1 MPDAPGRPE
10 AAGLSGVRKAYG
22 EVANKMNTSGAPL
35 ESVASSGAFLFF
47 CLMLAVPSGY
57 SYGAA
62 LLLLAGL
69 WFCAQRP
76 ALGLSREDRVLAW
89 ILLANTLIALAICL
103 LHGDRLKTIDQS
115 SRYVM
120 AIPIMWL
127 AMQRPP
133 RMSWI
138 WAGMALG
145 AIASAGITLWQRHWE
160 GMVRATGFVTSAIP
174 YGDIGLMMAILCAAA
189 LYWRGGA
196 ARGRTWP
203 WTCMLGL
210 GVAAGLYSCLASETR
225 GAWIAVPPVA
235 VIFCVAFGRRRDLR
249 RMLAAGLA
257 VAALLAAVFV
267 MMPDR
272 GLKARSFE
280 AVREV
285 QMYLHERNSGTSV
298 GARLEMW
305 RMALEHIPKKPLLG
319 WNYQQYEAE
328 VRRETV
334 ENKADPFVATLANTH
349 NNYLEVWLHQGSFG
363 LLALLALYWY
373 ALRGFCR
380 RLRHPGRAV
389 RVLAVSGASVM
400 VSFFLFGLTQVILG
414 RNNGVLFFL
423 VSLAVFWGCMRH
435 EENRA
440 QGRPGSSLTSCPD

>member
-1 MPDAPGRPE
+1 MDR
-10 AAGLSGVRKAYG
+10 AGG
-22 EVANKMNTSGAPL
+22 PL
-35 ESVASSGAFLFF
+35 ELMASLGAFLFF

-69 WFCAQRP
+69 LFCAQRP
-76 ALGLSREDRVLAW
+76 ALGLSREDRMLAW
-89 ILLANTLIALAICL
+89 LLLANTLIALAIFL
-103 LHGDRLKTIDQS
+103 LHGDELKTIDQS
-115 SRYVM
+115 SRYAM

-133 RMSWI
+133 RRSWI
-138 WAGMALG
+138 WAGVALG
-145 AIASAGITLWQRHWE
+145 AIASVGITLWQRHWE
-160 GMVRATGFVTSAIP
+160 GIDRATGFVTSAIP

-189 LYWRGGA
+189 LFSLSGA
-196 ARGRTWP
+196 ARGRAWP
-203 WTCMLGL
+203 WACLLGL
-210 GVAAGLYSCLASETR
+210 GVLAGLFSCVASETR
-225 GAWIAVPPVA
+225 GAWIALPPVA
-235 VIFCVAFGRRRDLR
+235 VIFCVAFGRRRDLWR
-249 RMLAAGLA
+249 LLGAGVAGVA
-257 VAALLAAVFV
+257 VLAAVFV
-267 MMPDR
+267 MMPDQ

-319 WNYQQYEAE
+319 WSYAQYEAQ
-328 VRRETV
+328 VKRETV
-334 ENKADPFVATLANTH
+334 ANKASPFVATLANTH

-363 LLALLALYWY
+363 LLALLALYWC

-380 RLRHPGRAV
+380 RLRHPDLNV

-400 VSFFLFGLTQVILG
+400 ASFFLFGLTQVILG

-435 EENRA
+435 EEGLA
-440 QGRPGSSLTSCPD
+440 PGLARPTQASP

>member
-1 MPDAPGRPE
+1 MTTAD
-10 AAGLSGVRKAYG
+10 GL
-22 EVANKMNTSGAPL
+22 L
-35 ESVASSGAFLFF
+35 ELTASLGAFLFF
-47 CLMLAVPSGY
+47 CLMLAAPSGY

-76 ALGLSREDRVLAW
+76 ALGLTREDRTMAWVLF
-89 ILLANTLIALAICL
+89 ANTLIALAILL
-103 LHGDRLKTIDQS
+103 LHGDQLKTVDQS

-120 AIPIMWL
+120 AIPIIWL
-127 AMQRPP
+127 SMKRPP
-133 RMSWI
+133 RLSWI
-138 WAGMALG
+138 WAGLALG

-160 GMVRATGFVTSAIP
+160 GIARATGFVTSAIP

-189 LYWRGGA
+189 LYWHRGTAKGW
-196 ARGRTWP
+196 TWP
-203 WTCMLGL
+203 WACMLGL
-210 GVAAGLYSCLASETR
+210 GVVAGLYSCVASETR

-235 VIFCVAFGRRRDLR
+235 VIFCVAFGRRRDLWR
-249 RMLAAGLA
+249 LLGAGLA
-257 VAALLAAVFV
+257 VVAVLAAVFV
-267 MMPDR
+267 MVPDQ

-285 QMYLHERNSGTSV
+285 QMYLQERNSGTSV

-305 RMALEHIPKKPLLG
+305 RMAIENIPKKPLLG
-319 WNYQQYEAE
+319 WNYEQYEAE

-334 ENKADPFVATLANTH
+334 ENKADPFVSTLANTH

-363 LLALLALYWY
+363 LLALLALYWC

-380 RLRHPGRAV
+380 RLRHPDRTV

-435 EENRA
+435 EEDGVAQDQATGRA
-440 QGRPGSSLTSCPD
+440 AQDGLAGPARASP